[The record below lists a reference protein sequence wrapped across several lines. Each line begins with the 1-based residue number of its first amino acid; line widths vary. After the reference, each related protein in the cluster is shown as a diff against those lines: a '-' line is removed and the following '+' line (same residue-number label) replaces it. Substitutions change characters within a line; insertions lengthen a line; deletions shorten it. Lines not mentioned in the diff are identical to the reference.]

1 MAILV
6 PSAAFLN
13 IQSLTV
19 PLSSLESVSSV
30 KRHWQLIATSVA
42 LGFGL
47 IATVSDLLRMIEKKI
62 KWSTRLIIAGSL
74 IQGLINMAV
83 VIEYCIVMVLPQTE
97 ALSPFTNDGI
107 FFTFLSAICALSASF
122 FCNLE
127 LQVNSNQHQAYVY
140 TMNSLSPNQRQLTI
154 LLILLFSFLV
164 ISGYIYSL
172 LEEWSLNE
180 GIYFSIVVAT
190 SIGFGDLAPQSFGGK
205 IFLLL
210 YAPIGLGILGFNIYA
225 VRQVLL
231 ETFTLRLADTFS
243 QRFGMQKEH
252 HPDEDIESVSSSSN
266 SVWERDLTNLGSLVS
281 ERLLNEWIV
290 TVGLIENRMGRYEV
304 KARIKRE
311 WGVGAISNDGDVDV
325 GSSAAAGRLSGVLPT
340 HPRSAAIP
348 RIVRI
353 TSPQYGRSAPSHLL
367 QRRSLDLLHS
377 DDEEEF
383 SDPERTDES
392 DDENVDFNSHAVGGQ
407 GLVSSPTR
415 EDEVRSR
422 GQSSG
427 QTPFLGRVRPMS
439 MRVFPK
445 RRSFLG

>member
-1 MAILV
+1 MGDMQIRRQLVVRTTREVFEMQILR
-6 PSAAFLN
+6 AFL
-13 IQSLTV
+13 LV
-19 PLSSLESVSSV
+19 LAMMLVFALFFAYFEGWSV
-30 KRHWQLIATSVA
+30 WD
-42 LGFGL
+42 GF
-47 IATVSDLLRMIEKKI
+47 
-62 KWSTRLIIAGSL
+62 
-74 IQGLINMAV
+74 
-83 VIEYCIVMVLPQTE
+83 Y
-97 ALSPFTNDGI
+97 
-107 FFTFLSAICALSASF
+107 FTFIAL
-122 FCNLE
+122 
-127 LQVNSNQHQAYVY
+127 
-140 TMNSLSPNQRQLTI
+140 TT
-154 LLILLFSFLV
+154 
-164 ISGYIYSL
+164 
-172 LEEWSLNE
+172 
-180 GIYFSIVVAT
+180 
-190 SIGFGDLAPQSFGGK
+190 IGFGDLSPKTPLTRSLFVWFVFFG
-205 IFLLL
+205 I
-210 YAPIGLGILGFNIYA
+210 AA
-225 VRQVLL
+225 V
-231 ETFTLRLADTFS
+231 
-243 QRFGMQKEH
+243 
-252 HPDEDIESVSSSSN
+252 
-266 SVWERDLTNLGSLVS
+266 TNLGSLVS